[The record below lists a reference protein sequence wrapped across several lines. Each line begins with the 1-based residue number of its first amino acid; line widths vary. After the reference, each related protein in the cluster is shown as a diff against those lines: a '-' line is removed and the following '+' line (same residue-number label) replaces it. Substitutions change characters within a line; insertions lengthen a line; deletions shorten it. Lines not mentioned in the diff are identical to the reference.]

1 MKLTKDQE
9 EKFKLAARILEEN
22 QKATVQYKVRSSG
35 ITNGNSERKKRAMAE
50 LLGSR

>member
-9 EKFKLAARILEEN
+9 QKFRLAARILEEN
-22 QKATVQYKVRSSG
+22 QKATAQYKVRSAG

-50 LLGSR
+50 LLSSK